1 MIVRSAFAELRAH
14 PGRFA
19 AVCLAIVLG
28 VAFAA
33 ATLVFTDSFDT
44 ALGRSLAA
52 DVSKVD
58 VVVTDTSEQYPL
70 DLKKIAAVPGVQQ
83 VEPSVQTFVAFSSES
98 ARGDLKM
105 TNIPENA
112 AARWYSLSAGRW
124 PAADSEMA
132 VDLGTAARNSWT
144 VGSRVTLGTPL
155 RTQDF
160 TVTAI
165 LDTSISPLADSS
177 NSGYAGLGTVRLLDG
192 SPVTTANVVVAEGIS
207 AEQVASS
214 IQSTLGATVT
224 ARTAAGVA
232 VDAIQHLGGNTEVL
246 TVVLLAFVALAGL
259 VAAMVVANTF
269 TILITQRRRQIAL
282 LRCIG
287 ATGPQVRRAAL
298 TEAALVAVAGS
309 LLGIAVGVGMGRIVC
324 AVVGIAAANFTV
336 DFSAMAVAALAGI
349 VVTVISALAPTA
361 RTIRIAPMAALR
373 PVDSSERVRAV
384 SRWRIAAGLTLF
396 LGGGVL
402 MSGGVYA
409 KSLGFAIGG
418 GALTAVG
425 VLVLLRV
432 VLPRVLAGLSGVG
445 GMFGATGRLAV
456 ANTLRNPGR
465 AAATCSALL
474 VGVGAIATLLV
485 AAASAQAG
493 ADQALGARNPLDLQ
507 VTAAQG
513 ALPTTLPAALKG
525 IDGVQAVI
533 TVPATDVEL
542 HGEKLT
548 AFGPSVD
555 QLDSVRNGGDLA
567 AGEVALPKYLS
578 SQNALHTGDPVT
590 LRRGSVSIVL
600 RLAAG
605 QVTDDGS
612 IVLLGSDL
620 QKLDPAPIVRAVW
633 GKIDSRAAPNEVI
646 AKVNKAVAPFTGVD
660 VSGSGAERAATAD
673 VLNTLITVAL
683 ALLAV
688 AVVIAVVGIGNTLGL
703 SVVERTQESALLR
716 ALGLRRAQ
724 LRFMLAIEAA
734 LLALVAAAVGTF
746 FGIFFGWAA
755 VAATFGQAGRSAV
768 LSVPTGQLLL
778 VCAAA
783 ILAGVLASV
792 LPGRSAARTTPV
804 QALVEV

>member
-52 DVSKVD
+52 DVSEVD
-58 VVVTDTSEQYPL
+58 VVVTDNSEQYPL

-105 TNIPENA
+105 SNIPENA

-144 VGSRVTLGTPL
+144 VGSRVTLGTPQ

-165 LDTSISPLADSS
+165 LDTSLSPLADSS
-177 NSGYAGLGTVRLLDG
+177 NSGYAGPGTVRLLDG
-192 SPVTTANVVVAEGIS
+192 SPMTTANVLVAEGIS
-207 AEQVASS
+207 AERVASS

-232 VDAIQHLGGNTEVL
+232 ADAVQHLGGNTEVL

-324 AVVGIAAANFTV
+324 AVVGIAAADFTV

-361 RTIRIAPMAALR
+361 RTMRIAPMAALR

-384 SRWRIAAGLTLF
+384 SRWRIAAGLTLL
-396 LGGGVL
+396 LGGGAL

-409 KSLGFAIGG
+409 KSLGFAMGG

-533 TVPATDVEL
+533 AVPATDVEL
-542 HGEKLT
+542 HGDKLT

-555 QLDSVRNGGDLA
+555 QLDSVRNGGDLS
-567 AGEVALPKYLS
+567 AGEVVLPKYLS

-590 LRRGSVSIVL
+590 LRRGSASIVL

-605 QVTDDGS
+605 QLTDDGS

-620 QKLDPAPIVRAVW
+620 QKLDPAPTVRAV
-633 GKIDSRAAPNEVI
+633 
-646 AKVNKAVAPFTGVD
+646 
-660 VSGSGAERAATAD
+660 
-673 VLNTLITVAL
+673 
-683 ALLAV
+683 
-688 AVVIAVVGIGNTLGL
+688 
-703 SVVERTQESALLR
+703 
-716 ALGLRRAQ
+716 
-724 LRFMLAIEAA
+724 
-734 LLALVAAAVGTF
+734 
-746 FGIFFGWAA
+746 
-755 VAATFGQAGRSAV
+755 
-768 LSVPTGQLLL
+768 
-778 VCAAA
+778 
-783 ILAGVLASV
+783 
-792 LPGRSAARTTPV
+792 
-804 QALVEV
+804 